1 MRLADRIRRAF
12 STSASTNLDMVTDE
26 DIEQLYPGE
35 IAPAAVLVP
44 IIDAA
49 EPRLLLT
56 VRHAGMRKHAGQ
68 VAFPGGRI
76 DHDDD
81 GPIAAALR
89 EAEEEVGLPRAQVEV
104 IGPAGRYRTGTGYD
118 ITPILAVIPEG
129 LVLVPHEAEVAEIFE
144 VPLAHLFDQ
153 ANHVRRQEQWG
164 TGHRQFYEI
173 MWGDYRIWGATAG
186 LIVNLSKRL
195 EAL

>member
-12 STSASTNLDMVTDE
+12 STSASTDLDIVTDE

-76 DHDDD
+76 DHNDD
-81 GPIAAALR
+81 GPVAAALR
-89 EAEEEVGLPRAQVEV
+89 EAEEEVGLPRAMVEV

-129 LVLVPHEAEVAEIFE
+129 LMLVPQEAEVAEIFE
-144 VPLAHLFDQ
+144 VPLAYLLDQ

-164 TGHRQFYEI
+164 AGYRQFYEI